1 MDATLGGDV
10 EWEQA
15 RLFGEVGDYDSQD
28 EFEDVREFLIDG
40 EGDAD
45 QAVYWTQLAH
55 GGALSVVFVI
65 RGGLGEGDTLRVD
78 TVQDGYDEPW
88 EEQRPR
94 FGAAT
99 LPAGVD
105 AAFDSRK
112 LGERVLMPSGLIQS
126 EQFFA
131 EDVEGT
137 LEVLSAAPLTLDV
150 DLSIDYD
157 SGDHVDMQ
165 GTIEFSHEHLEF
177 HCS

>member
-1 MDATLGGDV
+1 MNATLSGDV
-10 EWEQA
+10 EWEEA
-15 RLFGEVGDYDSQD
+15 RMFGEVGDYDGAD
-28 EFEDVREFLIDG
+28 EFETLKQFLIDG

-65 RGGLGEGDTLRVD
+65 RGGLSEGDTLRMD

-88 EEQRPR
+88 EEQRSW
-94 FGAAT
+94 FGAGN

-112 LGERVLMPSGLIQS
+112 LGERVLMPNGLIQS

-131 EDVEGT
+131 EGVEGT

-150 DLSIDYD
+150 DLAIDYD

-165 GTIEFSHEHLEF
+165 GTIEFSHEHLEL